1 MEANLNL
8 TDPQKQ
14 ALFRGEAVPVLV
26 ESTNCVVLRADLFER
41 VKAVL
46 DEGPDEEQ
54 VGRLIDENMRDDDLE
69 DPLLDSYQRYR

>member
-1 MEANLNL
+1 MEPVMHL

-14 ALFRGEAVPVLV
+14 AVARGEAVAVLV
-26 ESTNCVVLRADLFER
+26 DSTACVVLRADVFQR

-46 DEGPDEEQ
+46 EEGLEPEQ
-54 VGRLIDENMRDDDLE
+54 VGRLIDENMREVDAG